1 MVWISLVCMF
11 TKEERHKRVI
21 LRDRIMR
28 KLILKWLFDNE
39 LKDYWDLLKENIK
52 IRDNHIKTLEEYSKT
67 LTQMR
72 QLIDL
77 CIKHGIDVDEEL
89 EV

>member
-1 MVWISLVCMF
+1 
-11 TKEERHKRVI
+11 
-21 LRDRIMR
+21 MR
-28 KLILKWLFDNE
+28 KRILKWLFANE

-52 IRDNHIKTLEEYSKT
+52 IRDNHIKTLEEYGKT
-67 LTQMR
+67 LKQMR

>member
-1 MVWISLVCMF
+1 
-11 TKEERHKRVI
+11 
-21 LRDRIMR
+21 MR
-28 KLILKWLFDNE
+28 KRILKWLFNEE
-39 LKDYWDLLKENIK
+39 LKTYWDLFQENIK
-52 IRDNHIKTLEEYSKT
+52 IRDNHIKTLEEYGKT
-67 LTQMR
+67 LKQMR

>member
-1 MVWISLVCMF
+1 
-11 TKEERHKRVI
+11 
-21 LRDRIMR
+21 MR
-28 KLILKWLFDNE
+28 KKILEWLFDNE
-39 LKDYWDLLKENIK
+39 LKSYLDLLQENIK
-52 IRDNHIKTLEEYSKT
+52 IRDNHIKTLEEYGKT
-67 LTQMR
+67 LKQMR

>member
-1 MVWISLVCMF
+1 MKL
-11 TKEERHKRVI
+11 
-21 LRDRIMR
+21 LRTR
-28 KLILKWLFDNE
+28 ILKWLFDNE
-39 LKDYWDLLKENIK
+39 LKSYWDLFRENIK
-52 IRDNHIKTLEEYSKT
+52 IRNDHIKTLEEYGKT
-67 LTQMR
+67 LKQMR

>member
-1 MVWISLVCMF
+1 
-11 TKEERHKRVI
+11 
-21 LRDRIMR
+21 MR
-28 KLILKWLFDNE
+28 KRILKWLFANE
-39 LKDYWDLLKENIK
+39 LKDYWDLLQENIK
-52 IRDNHIKTLEEYSKT
+52 IRDNHIKTLEEYGKT
-67 LTQMR
+67 LKQMR

>member
-1 MVWISLVCMF
+1 MR
-11 TKEERHKRVI
+11 ER
-21 LRDRIMR
+21 
-28 KLILKWLFDNE
+28 ILKWLFDNE
-39 LKDYWDLLKENIK
+39 LKSYWDLLQENIK
-52 IRDNHIKTLEEYSKT
+52 IRSDHIKTLEEYGKT
-67 LTQMR
+67 LNEMR

>member
-1 MVWISLVCMF
+1 MR
-11 TKEERHKRVI
+11 ER
-21 LRDRIMR
+21 
-28 KLILKWLFDNE
+28 ILKWLFDNE
-39 LKDYWDLLKENIK
+39 LKSYWDLLQENIK
-52 IRDNHIKTLEEYSKT
+52 IRNDHIKTLEEYGKT
-67 LTQMR
+67 LNEMR

>member
-1 MVWISLVCMF
+1 
-11 TKEERHKRVI
+11 
-21 LRDRIMR
+21 MR

-39 LKDYWDLLKENIK
+39 LKSYWDLFQENIK
-52 IRDNHIKTLEEYSKT
+52 IRNNHIKTLEEYGKT
-67 LTQMR
+67 LKQMR

-77 CIKHGIDVDEEL
+77 CIKHGIDVDEEF

>member
-1 MVWISLVCMF
+1 
-11 TKEERHKRVI
+11 
-21 LRDRIMR
+21 MR

-67 LTQMR
+67 LTQML

-89 EV
+89 ET